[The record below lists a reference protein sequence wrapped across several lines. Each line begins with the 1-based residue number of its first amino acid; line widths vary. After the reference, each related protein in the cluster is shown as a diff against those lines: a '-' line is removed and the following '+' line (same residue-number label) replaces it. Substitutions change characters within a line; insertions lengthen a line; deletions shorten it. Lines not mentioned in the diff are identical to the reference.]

1 MTDILD
7 VDLLA
12 FEQGTSAARNAVI
25 DGVRRSLTTGFVYTA
40 HDLSEQMLDDAY
52 GHLEAFFALPQ
63 DAKDA
68 WTVPGSHGQA
78 GYTGLLVETA
88 ASADVPDWKEMLN
101 WGDLTP
107 EGHPLRTR
115 YPHRYADPV
124 LPEGDI
130 AGITDVLLTFH
141 RSILDLQRRFL
152 RIIAVAV
159 GAHESYF
166 DPLLE
171 YGATL
176 TRAIRYPAM
185 SEAPSGDHVWAG
197 EHGDINLITALP
209 RATARGL
216 QVKTDAG
223 WVDAAPP
230 AGQVIINTGM
240 MLERVTNGVIPTGIH
255 RVVADPGQTEGRLS
269 VVQFCH
275 PTPWTMLAP
284 LASCVDEQHPQRY
297 APMMAADA
305 LDEVLWQSRPPDAA
319 GQSRSQLRHRPAPP
333 PGFLRRWCGAR

>member
-1 MTDILD
+1 MADILD

-12 FEQGTSAARNAVI
+12 FERGTTAERNAVV
-25 DGVRRSLTTGFVYTA
+25 DGVRRSLATGFVYTA

-52 GHLEAFFALPQ
+52 GHLGEFFALPQ
-63 DAKDA
+63 ETKDT

-88 ASADVPDWKEMLN
+88 ASSEVPDWKEMLN
-101 WGDLTP
+101 WGDVTP

-124 LPEGDI
+124 LPE
-130 AGITDVLLTFH
+130 TDVPGISDSLLTFH
-141 RSILDLQRRFL
+141 RHILELQRRFL
-152 RIIAVAV
+152 RIIATAV
-159 GAHESYF
+159 GADERYF

-171 YGATL
+171 HGATL

-185 SEAPSGDHVWAG
+185 SDAPSGEHVWAG

-216 QVKTDAG
+216 QVKTDGG

-230 AGQVIINTGM
+230 PGHVIINTGM
-240 MLERVTNGVIPTGIH
+240 MLERLTNGVLPTGVH
-255 RVVADPGQTEGRLS
+255 RVVADPGQSDGRLS

-275 PTPWTMLAP
+275 PTPWTLLAP
-284 LASCVDEQHPQRY
+284 LASCMTAERPQRY

-305 LDEVLWQSRPPDAA
+305 LDEVLWQINLVEESR
-319 GQSRSQLRHRPAPP
+319 RVE
-333 PGFLRRWCGAR
+333 